1 MGTYVVLK
9 GIFLDLVLFSL
20 RTEVINRV
28 LISML
33 KLQWQYTATLL
44 EEQVTIRGEEL
55 SDDQWRAGDRQ
66 HHYLTSR
73 ELRATGE
80 RK

>member
-1 MGTYVVLK
+1 
-9 GIFLDLVLFSL
+9 
-20 RTEVINRV
+20 
-28 LISML
+28 ML